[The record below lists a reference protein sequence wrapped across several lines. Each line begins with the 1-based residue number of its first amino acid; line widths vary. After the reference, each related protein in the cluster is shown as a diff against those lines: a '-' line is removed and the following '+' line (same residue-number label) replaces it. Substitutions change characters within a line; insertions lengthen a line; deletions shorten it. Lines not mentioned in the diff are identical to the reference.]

1 MVPRQF
7 ISQVTRAVS
16 KGVDWKLLLGGE
28 AMLLSSHGCLSQF
41 ALIWR
46 ANEVCFFVRSRTLR
60 WTLPGGFSISWL
72 RRFVRIACVSFP

>member
-28 AMLLSSHGCLSQF
+28 TMLYCLLTVAF
-41 ALIWR
+41 L
-46 ANEVCFFVRSRTLR
+46 N
-60 WTLPGGFSISWL
+60 LP
-72 RRFVRIACVSFP
+72 